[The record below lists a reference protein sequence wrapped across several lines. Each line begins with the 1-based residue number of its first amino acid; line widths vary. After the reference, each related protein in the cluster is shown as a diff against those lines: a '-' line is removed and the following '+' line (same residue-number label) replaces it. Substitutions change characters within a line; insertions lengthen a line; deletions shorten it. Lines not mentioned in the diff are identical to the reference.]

1 MFGSSDLKLDMD
13 GTNTSQLRDNST
25 FDPAKKGDNTIDFT
39 EKRHRIVEW
48 RDGNG
53 VEHQES
59 ASGLVVLSTQWGDY
73 RQEISELPR
82 VNHFDVSLELP
93 NLLSIHW
100 CQNPMK
106 VPLTLA

>member
-1 MFGSSDLKLDMD
+1 MGYEIGYD

-73 RQEISELPR
+73 RQEISELPK

-93 NLLSIHW
+93 KLNFRFTGAKIR
-100 CQNPMK
+100 
-106 VPLTLA
+106 